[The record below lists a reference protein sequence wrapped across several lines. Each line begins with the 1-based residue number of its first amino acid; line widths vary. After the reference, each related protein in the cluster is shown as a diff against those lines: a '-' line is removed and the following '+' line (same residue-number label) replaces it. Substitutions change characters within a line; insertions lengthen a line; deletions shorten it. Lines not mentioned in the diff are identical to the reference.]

1 MKKFIAI
8 SEEVKAIEF
17 NGSNQKDVIQ
27 FGGDYIKER
36 IDEYDNSELFL
47 ISGEIEVP
55 IPPMSVIYV
64 NNDGVLRKLPSGAF
78 YQTFKEVPEPLLS
91 FEEAIEYAKKGIKVA
106 RKDWGKDKYLFIKDN
121 IDFGNGIIFGPEV
134 FIKEDDG
141 RAYFYKF
148 NIEDVINKDW
158 REI

>member
-17 NGSNQKDVIQ
+17 DGSNQKEVIQ
-27 FGGDYIKER
+27 FGEGYIKER

-47 ISGEIEVP
+47 ISGDIEVP

-64 NNDGVLRKLPSGAF
+64 NSDGVLRKLPSGAF
-78 YQTFKEVPEPLLS
+78 YQTFKELPEPLLS
-91 FEEAIEYAKKGIKVA
+91 FEEAIEAAKKGIKVA
-106 RKDWGKDKYLFIKDN
+106 RKDWEEDRYILFKEN
-121 IDFGNGIIFGPEV
+121 IDLGNGINFGPEI
-134 FIKEDDG
+134 FIKEVDG
-141 RAYFYKF
+141 RAYLYEY
-148 NIEDVINKDW
+148 NIEDVVHKDW